1 MIKHIVMWRLKNP
14 SKEETSS
21 KLKSMLEALKGKIPE
36 IKELEVGMDVNRS
49 EAASDVVLYSVFEN
63 KEALEAYQKHPEHV
77 KVVGF
82 VKEVSAERR
91 VVDYTV

>member
-1 MIKHIVMWRLKNP
+1 MIKHIVMWRLKES
-14 SKEETSS
+14 SKEENSS

>member
-1 MIKHIVMWRLKNP
+1 
-14 SKEETSS
+14 
-21 KLKSMLEALKGKIPE
+21 MLEALKGKIPE